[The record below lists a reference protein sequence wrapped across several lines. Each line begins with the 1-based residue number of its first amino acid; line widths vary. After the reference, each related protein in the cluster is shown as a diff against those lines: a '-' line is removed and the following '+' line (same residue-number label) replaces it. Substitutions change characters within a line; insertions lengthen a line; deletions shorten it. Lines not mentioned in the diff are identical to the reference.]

1 MVSTEFT
8 SITFFQ
14 KKKDITLYRAADEA
28 HRYILKSIIT
38 KDAAVRQAFCD
49 EYETLSALRHPSI
62 PVYYWLREDYCLPGQ
77 KTGALTLCMEDC
89 SRPAPGALFSITE
102 LCRILYKTAGILAY
116 LLEHGVLYTDLN
128 PSNLII
134 SRCHKDYA
142 VTLVDY
148 TYCYYFLR
156 NPYPMYQ
163 LRFSYDV
170 SPSLKG
176 QQFLIQELT
185 YLLYDLIEENHIDTL
200 PSLIYQ
206 LLETGRNPS
215 EELSLEDFTGMLHQ
229 CSDLLLK

>member
-49 EYETLSALRHPSI
+49 ECETLSALRHPSI
-62 PVYYWLREDYCLPGQ
+62 PVYYWLREDYRLPGQ
-77 KTGALTLCMEDC
+77 EEGALTLCMEDC
-89 SRPAPGALFSITE
+89 SRPAPEKPLSIQE
-102 LCRILYKTAGILAY
+102 LCRILYQTARVLAY

-134 SRCHKDYA
+134 SRCREDYA

-170 SPSLKG
+170 SPNLKG

-185 YLLYDLIEENHIDTL
+185 YLLYDLMEENHIEAL
-200 PSLIYQ
+200 PSLVYQ
-206 LLETGRNPS
+206 LLETGRHPS
-215 EELSLEDFTGMLHQ
+215 EELSLYDFQEMLRR
-229 CSDLLLK
+229 CGA

>member
-62 PVYYWLREDYCLPGQ
+62 PVYYWLL
-77 KTGALTLCMEDC
+77 EDC

>member
-1 MVSTEFT
+1 MVSTYFT
-8 SITFFQ
+8 SIEFFQ
-14 KKKDITLYRAADEA
+14 KKKDITLYRAADDA
-28 HRYILKSIIT
+28 HHYILKSIIT

-62 PVYYWLREDYCLPGQ
+62 PVYYWLRDDCRLPGQ
-77 KTGALTLCMEDC
+77 KAESLTLCMEDC
-89 SRPAPGALFSITE
+89 SRPLPDTPFSMGE
-102 LCRILYKTAGILAY
+102 LCRILQKTADVLAY

-128 PSNLII
+128 SSNLII
-134 SRCHKDYA
+134 SRYHEDYTI
-142 VTLVDY
+142 TLVDY

-170 SPSLKG
+170 SPNLKG

-185 YLLYDLIEENHIDTL
+185 YLLYDLIEENHIETL
-200 PSLIYQ
+200 PSLVYQ

-215 EELSLEDFTGMLHQ
+215 EELSLEDYIRMLHQ
-229 CSDLLLK
+229 CSHLFLK

>member
-1 MVSTEFT
+1 MVSTELT

-14 KKKDITLYRAADEA
+14 KKKDITLYQAADEA

-38 KDAAVRQAFCD
+38 KDAAVRQAFYD
-49 EYETLSALRHPSI
+49 EYETLSSLRHPSI
-62 PVYYWLREDYCLPGQ
+62 PIYYWLRDDFRLPGQ
-77 KTGALTLCMEDC
+77 EAGALTLCMEDC
-89 SRPAPGALFSITE
+89 SRPVPDTPFSME
-102 LCRILYKTAGILAY
+102 GLCRILQKTADVLAY

-128 PSNLII
+128 SSNLII
-134 SRCHKDYA
+134 SRYHEDYA

-170 SPSLKG
+170 SPDLKG

-185 YLLYDLIEENHIDTL
+185 YLLYDLIEENHIEAL
-200 PSLIYQ
+200 PSAVCQ

-215 EELSLEDFTGMLHQ
+215 GELSLYDFQEMLKR
-229 CSDLLLK
+229 CGA